1 MPGWCWELF
10 AYSPLSWGCNWE
22 LFAYSPLIL
31 DCLWELFAYSPLI
44 WAATGSCLL
53 TQLGLL
59 GEGGGGGGVL
69 FWTCLYGHT
78 EQEVKTG
85 GSAAAAAAD
94 LAPGLPTYSKYYE
107 GVMSR
112 GLIGRRGP
120 GSVCVLQQGPM
131 KNYTVHGR
139 VDGGNLAPL
148 RIPIQPNIYVKSN
161 VYRALPDFLYPLTWF
176 RVDMGASAGADE
188 EPHTGWMGETLHLH
202 HYSHYTETA
211 IGCEV

>member
-1 MPGWCWELF
+1 MLTLRSVGV
-10 AYSPLSWGCNWE
+10 
-22 LFAYSPLIL
+22 
-31 DCLWELFAYSPLI
+31 
-44 WAATGSCLL
+44 ATGSCLL
-53 TQLGLL
+53 TLRSFWTASGSCLLTLRSFGLQLGAVCLL
-59 GEGGGGGGVL
+59 NWGCWERVGGAVGCFSGLACMVTQNRKL
-69 FWTCLYGHT
+69 KLVV
-78 EQEVKTG
+78 QQQQQP
-85 GSAAAAAAD
+85 D